1 MMLVAIALIAIAALY
16 VVFSVYLQRKL
27 VNPARL
33 REVQETIKAKTK
45 ELNELSKSNAGAE
58 VLAQKQKELMPLLNE
73 TMKMQF
79 KPMLVILPIFVI
91 LYYLLLPLAFHGTVS
106 FFSIKMSYQLFFIL
120 FSFVFGIIASIA
132 VSLHDRKIAKAQAAL
147 RMSQS

>member
-33 REVQETIKAKTK
+33 REVQETIKTKTK

-79 KPMLVILPIFVI
+79 KPMLVILPIFII

-120 FSFVFGIIASIA
+120 FSFAFGIIASIA
-132 VSLHDRKIAKAQAAL
+132 VSLHDRKMAKAQAAL